1 MSLITHINNTA
12 KFYNIKIDNLIM
24 KQNTTETKL
33 YGLRKSAALI
43 ILYPTEHSYKT
54 LLLKRKSNMSF
65 SSRYVFPG
73 GVCDQADK

>member
-1 MSLITHINNTA
+1 MKA
-12 KFYNIKIDNLIM
+12 KAN
-24 KQNTTETKL
+24 ETKL

-43 ILYPTEHSYKT
+43 ILYPTGNSYKT